1 MPGGLPIKLP
11 ALTRSIAEFPRFV
24 QETREAI
31 AALRD
36 RASLGS
42 GKEVVIGNEAH
53 PFKVTSN
60 GDDTITIAEGALLW
74 LNPDTTGSVPND
86 PFVGEYTDYGGE
98 TLTVTS
104 TGTLYIVSS
113 YGAEATATDTP
124 FLIASY
130 HVGFDSQSPW
140 AEIDPS
146 LSSGQ
151 ISLPIAT
158 IDLTDGVA
166 SVTKQILHH
175 NPLID
180 IGWAEGITP

>member
-1 MPGGLPIKLP
+1 MVPDQQ
-11 ALTRSIAEFPRFV
+11 IATEP
-24 QETREAI
+24 
-31 AALRD
+31 
-36 RASLGS
+36 
-42 GKEVVIGNEAH
+42 H

-180 IGWAEGITP
+180 IGWAEGLTP